1 MFFGVRSRPIRTVL
15 RWQLIVTAALALLA
29 SLPWGL
35 HGAVSAALGGLV
47 NVTAGWVFGWLV
59 SRRKPLT
66 AGEALRTM
74 IRAEGVKIL
83 LIVAQLWAVL
93 VNYGEIV
100 IAAFLASFAVAVLVS
115 TAAIAVPDTQG
126 KRQGDS

>member
-29 SLPWGL
+29 LLPWGL

-83 LIVAQLWAVL
+83 LIIVQLWAVF

-126 KRQGDS
+126 K

>member
-29 SLPWGL
+29 ALLWGL

-66 AGEALRTM
+66 SGEALRTM
-74 IRAEGVKIL
+74 IRAEGIKIL
-83 LIVAQLWAVL
+83 LIIVQLWAVFA
-93 VNYGEIV
+93 NYGEIV
-100 IAAFLASFAVAVLVS
+100 IAAFLASFAIAVLVS

-126 KRQGDS
+126 K

>member
-15 RWQLIVTAALALLA
+15 RWQLIVTAALALVAAL
-29 SLPWGL
+29 LWGL

-83 LIVAQLWAVL
+83 LIIAQLWAVF
-93 VNYGEIV
+93 VNYGDIV
-100 IAAFLASFAVAVLVS
+100 IVAFLASFTIAILVS

-126 KRQGDS
+126 K

>member
-1 MFFGVRSRPIRTVL
+1 MVFGVQSRPIRTVL
-15 RWQLIVTAALALLA
+15 RWQLIVTAVLALIAAL
-29 SLPWGL
+29 LWGL

-59 SRRKPLT
+59 TRRKPLT

-83 LIVAQLWAVL
+83 LIIIQLWAVF
-93 VNYGEIV
+93 VNYGDIV
-100 IAAFLASFAVAVLVS
+100 IVAFLASFTIAILVS

-126 KRQGDS
+126 K